1 MDACCLFKRRQINS
15 PPLTEGGR
23 WSNFVVVVFGAI
35 FPIFGGTTHEH
46 IISSS
51 KEADFLHMHIYFP

>member
-1 MDACCLFKRRQINS
+1 MLVVFSKEDKLIV
-15 PPLTEGGR
+15 PP
-23 WSNFVVVVFGAI
+23 SFVVVVVVFGAI

-51 KEADFLHMHIYFP
+51 KEADFLHIYFP